1 MCGPRPSDEGRGDRQ
16 DAGIMVR
23 CKDQRL
29 PGGRVLDQLQ
39 HAEHGYIIAATVIAA
54 WCQAVGHVA
63 VDRVGRHGRGMED
76 WRYAVPAARI
86 RDTDEQRKQP
96 HPKYRR
102 GKEFPLAVKQARHDL
117 FVCRHCTRTS
127 TGEGRSMVFR

>member
-1 MCGPRPSDEGRGDRQ
+1 
-16 DAGIMVR
+16 MVR
-23 CKDQRL
+23 CKDERL
-29 PGGRVLDQLQ
+29 PCGRVLDQLE
-39 HAEHGYIIAATVIAA
+39 HAEHGYIIAATIVTA
-54 WCQAVGHVA
+54 WRHAVGHVA
-63 VDRVGRHGRGMED
+63 IDCVGHRRRGMENR
-76 WRYAVPAARI
+76 RYAVPAARI